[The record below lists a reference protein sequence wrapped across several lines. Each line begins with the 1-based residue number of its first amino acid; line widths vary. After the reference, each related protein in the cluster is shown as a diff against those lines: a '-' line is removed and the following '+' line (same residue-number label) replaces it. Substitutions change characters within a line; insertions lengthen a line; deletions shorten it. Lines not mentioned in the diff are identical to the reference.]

1 MDPNSVNNLWVLIAA
16 LLVFTMTIAVGFLE
30 VGELGEDRWRSLL
43 KTSIMTCAALA
54 LMAFWGFDLA
64 FAPTIGGGLIGDP
77 RFLAPF
83 LGGSSAAAPGLLT
96 GVWWSTNPSNA
107 FGYYLGTAANPLAL
121 STGTYFLFETA
132 FAAVTFALVG
142 VVTVKKVKLRAVS
155 LFAIPYFLLIWALPA
170 AWIWN
175 PSGWLARLGMVDFA
189 GGLVVHA
196 AAGAAGLAILVQ
208 IWREERARGL
218 RQSPAIPTR
227 VDSTWLTLSALLLW
241 VGWFGFNPG
250 SVLAFNA
257 ETTVVVLTTF
267 LAAGLSFLSL
277 MVCRYLQTRADPG
290 YLYSANGILMGLIV
304 ITPLAGFVSPLSAA
318 ILGVLCGP
326 IFLGAERLFA
336 RAKWFSDPIG
346 LLPGHFVGGLF
357 GLMMIGVFTQSAFA
371 VGSGYPN
378 LPNGLLFGGGFHAVH
393 QLALE
398 ALGAVAVIAA
408 VFALSYVS
416 IWLIARAL
424 GGITRTERDPHQR
437 TLPQIAVGDVTQ

>member
-1 MDPNSVNNLWVLIAA
+1 VVSLNPNDVNNLWVIIAA

-54 LMAFWGFDLA
+54 LMAMLGFDLA
-64 FAPTIGGGLIGDP
+64 FAPTIGNGVIGNP
-77 RFLAPF
+77 LYMQPF
-83 LGGSSAAAPGLLT
+83 LGGSSPSAPGILT
-96 GVWWSTNPSNA
+96 GVWWSTNPSNT
-107 FGYYLGTAANPLAL
+107 FGYFLGSASAPLAL

-142 VVTVKKVKLRAVS
+142 VVMVKKVKIRAVG
-155 LFAIPYFLLIWALPA
+155 LFAIPYFLLIWTLPA

-196 AAGAAGLAILVQ
+196 AAGAAGIAVLVQ

-218 RQSPAIPTR
+218 KESAQIPTK

-250 SVLAFNA
+250 SVLAFNS

-267 LAAGLSFLSL
+267 LAAGVSFLSL
-277 MVCRYLQTRADPG
+277 MACRYFQTRRDPG

-304 ITPLAGFVSPLSAA
+304 ITPLAGFVSPLSAVV
-318 ILGVLCGP
+318 LGLICGP
-326 IFLGAERLFA
+326 LFLIAERYFSRL
-336 RAKWFSDPIG
+336 KWFSDPIG
-346 LLPGHFVGGLF
+346 LLPGHLVGGLF
-357 GLMMIGVFTQSAFA
+357 GLMMIGVFAQNAFA
-371 VGSGYPN
+371 VGSGYAS
-378 LPNGLLFGGGFHAVH
+378 LPNGLLFGGGLSAVH
-393 QLALE
+393 QLGLE
-398 ALGAVAVIAA
+398 AFGAVVVMAT
-408 VFALSYVS
+408 VFALSFVS
-416 IWLIARAL
+416 IWLIAKAL
-424 GGITRTERDPHQR
+424 GGITRSGMPQGQS
-437 TLPQIAVGDVTQ
+437 TLFGLP